1 MTMKRFVLFAVALAA
16 ALAAS
21 AQIYQWQD
29 EKDQTVISDRP
40 PSGPAR
46 QQRKIE
52 APAPPDAPAGKTL
65 AERELEF
72 RKRQQESREA
82 AEKAEKEQRASAQRK
97 ENCDVARNSLR
108 ALESGEPVVMR
119 DSKGEA
125 YYLDDAQRA
134 QQIARA
140 RQAMQNNCR

>member
-1 MTMKRFVLFAVALAA
+1 M
-16 ALAAS
+16 
-21 AQIYQWQD
+21 
-29 EKDQTVISDRP
+29 
-40 PSGPAR
+40 
-46 QQRKIE
+46 
-52 APAPPDAPAGKTL
+52 
-65 AERELEF
+65 EF

-97 ENCDVARNSLR
+97 ENCEVARNSLR
-108 ALESGEPVVMR
+108 ALESGERVVMR

-140 RQAMQNNCR
+140 RQAMQSNCR